1 MRILVTGG
9 AGFQGSHVAEQ
20 CLRAGHQVTIL
31 NTFSEEAEGNIKSF
45 AKDVSVVWGSVTD
58 QEIVVKS
65 VRDHD
70 AVIHLAARIN
80 VDESIRAPYDF
91 LLVNV
96 TGTYNVLEAVKKYG
110 SRLIYASSCE
120 VYGGS
125 ATMTPVDETG
135 DLRPHSPYAASKAAA
150 DRLCFAY
157 WKTYRVNV
165 TIVRPCN
172 IYGPRQKGGQG
183 GAVIPIFVERA
194 MEHQPLVVY
203 GTGEQRREYM
213 YVDDLVATYML
224 ALARN
229 DLEGE
234 VINAGTGE
242 SPSIQEIAGFIAERL
257 ETTIEHGSGRSGE
270 VMGFSLDSSKAREL
284 GFSPRLTFWEGLER
298 YIAWKQSR

>member
-1 MRILVTGG
+1 MRVLVTGG
-9 AGFQGSHVAEQ
+9 AGFQGSHVVEQ
-20 CLRAGHQVTIL
+20 CLRAGHRVTVL

-58 QEIVVKS
+58 QEVVVKS

-80 VDESIRAPYDF
+80 VDESIHSPYDF
-91 LLVNV
+91 LFVNV

-110 SRLIYASSCE
+110 TRLIYASSCE
-120 VYGGS
+120 VYGD
-125 ATMTPVDETG
+125 ATSITPLTETA

-157 WKTYRVNV
+157 WKTYGVNV

-194 MEHQPLVVY
+194 LGHQPLIVY

-224 ALARN
+224 ALERN

-242 SPSIQEIAGFIAERL
+242 SPSIQEIAAFIAKRL
-257 ETTIEHGSGRSGE
+257 ETTIEHGPGRSGE

-298 YIAWKQSR
+298 YINWKQS

>member
-1 MRILVTGG
+1 MRVLVTGG
-9 AGFQGSHVAEQ
+9 AGFQGSHVVEQ
-20 CLRAGHQVTIL
+20 CLRAGHRVTVL

-58 QEIVVKS
+58 QEVVVKS

-80 VDESIRAPYDF
+80 VDESIHAPYDF
-91 LLVNV
+91 LFVNV

-110 SRLIYASSCE
+110 TRLIYASSCE
-120 VYGGS
+120 VYGD
-125 ATMTPVDETG
+125 ATSITPLTETA

-157 WKTYRVNV
+157 WKTYGVNV

-194 MEHQPLVVY
+194 LGHQPLIVY

-224 ALARN
+224 ALERN

-242 SPSIQEIAGFIAERL
+242 SPSIQEIATFIAKRL
-257 ETTIEHGSGRSGE
+257 ETTIEHGPGRSGE

-298 YIAWKQSR
+298 YINWKQS